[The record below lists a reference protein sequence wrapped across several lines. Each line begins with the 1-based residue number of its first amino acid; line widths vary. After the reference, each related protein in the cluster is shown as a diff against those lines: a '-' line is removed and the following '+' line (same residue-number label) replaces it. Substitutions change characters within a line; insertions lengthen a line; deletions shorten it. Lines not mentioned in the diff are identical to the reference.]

1 MFNQPQSSVLVER
14 LNDEG
19 VDEPLDVRA
28 ILGACK
34 VLPAVVAR
42 ARLTSV
48 VERVVDQG
56 LLDSLTSDPASPD
69 STNDWHRRS
78 KRREAALSRY
88 LGEILICV
96 FIRLPGIHYT
106 IEIDPEVGRVIHCE
120 WQEI

>member
-1 MFNQPQSSVLVER
+1 MFNQPQSSVLAER

-19 VDEPLDVRA
+19 VDEPLDIRA
-28 ILGACK
+28 ILETCK
-34 VLPAVVAR
+34 FLPTVVAQ

-48 VERVVDQG
+48 VERVVDQE
-56 LLDSLTSDPASPD
+56 LLGSLTSDSACPD
-69 STNDWHRRS
+69 NTSDWHGRR

-88 LGEILICV
+88 LGQALICV

-106 IEIDPEVGRVIHCE
+106 IEIDPEVGRIIHCE